1 MNLKSLS
8 RMLQTLKSSRV
19 RNAAIFAGL
28 VLVLL
33 FGVVQASG
41 PMGRPMPPRPPQ
53 QGGMWGNMP
62 NCCMPKW
69 RSWMPWMP
77 VGPVPTIKIVA
88 VVEDFLVV
96 FETQDF
102 PEDEVFTVTM
112 GEMYTRGI
120 NGIEI
125 GSFNSSDGTLWL
137 AYTPEDLYGRDRIAI
152 RASTDHRYPYYA
164 FNWFW
169 NNTAVAPEYS
179 ALEGMSADDIRG
191 ELESLGNE
199 GLFSLDSLETPLS
212 EGVAV
217 EELTEAEEAPAAEEV
232 TEETE
237 AEVTE
242 EAEAETTEEAEAETT
257 EESTEGVGGEEA
269 MEEALVGSE
278 LTGTVWQW
286 VGFSDPVQGDL
297 TIDMPEQYTVE
308 FMPEGLVAVKA
319 DCNNGSGTF
328 IADEEGELDIAI
340 GIVTTA
346 ACATE
351 SLSDQFLQ
359 YLGDVAV
366 YSFDETGLILD
377 LPVDSGTLT
386 FAAAEE
392 AEEAAEEVT
401 EEAAEETTEEAT
413 EETTEE
419 AAEETTEEAAEETT
433 DEMAEAAEEGEM
445 AAASVTGTVTYLQR
459 IALPDDAVVKVQ
471 IYNASLADATEVLGE
486 QIIETNGQQVPIPF
500 DVAFNPDDINENL
513 MYSVSARIEDSAENL
528 LFISDTVTPV
538 ITQGNPTEDVEI
550 MTVQVQAAPETE
562 APVEEEAEAVEE
574 SDAEVTEE
582 GESMAPEEAP
592 ALTGAVWTWTE
603 FTDAVQGTLPIE
615 NPEQYTVEFMEDG
628 TVAITADCNN
638 GSGSFVAEETGTID
652 ITVGAVTLALCEPD
666 SLSDQFLQYL
676 DAAAIYS
683 FDESDLLLDLPADSG
698 TLRLAAAADEEATAT
713 AKLASIMAVPV
724 LQDDNG
730 DEEESA
736 VPSFTVCAVLRGES
750 VTIEGENFPADQTFT
765 VKMGVPQLA
774 TPMYPKQQMPTG
786 PMKPQMGQPTG
797 PTKPKMGQPSGPMKP
812 EMGQPMGPM
821 KPDTGMWM
829 KPQPKIWIP
838 YYEAG
843 TLETGEGGAI
853 EGTFEIPAELA
864 GAYKINMLLI
874 TDHQFPYLSYNWF
887 YNNDAEGFCD
897 NDNGE
902 NG

>member
-1 MNLKSLS
+1 MNSKSLR

-41 PMGRPMPPRPPQ
+41 PMGKPMPPHPPKNG
-53 QGGMWGNMP
+53 GGMWGNMP
-62 NCCMPKW
+62 NCCRPQW
-69 RSWMPWMP
+69 PQWPPWMPWVP
-77 VGPVPTIKIVA
+77 TGPVPTIKIVA
-88 VVEDFLVV
+88 VVEDYLVV
-96 FETQDF
+96 FETHDF

-112 GEMYTRGI
+112 GEMYTRGV
-120 NGIEI
+120 NGIEV

-137 AYTPEDLYGRDRIAI
+137 AFTPDALYGRDRIAI
-152 RASTDHRYPYYA
+152 RASTDHQYPYYA

-169 NNTAVAPEYS
+169 NNTAIAPEYT
-179 ALEGMSADDIRG
+179 ALQGMSADDIKA
-191 ELESLGNE
+191 ELEGLGAE
-199 GLFSLDSLETPLS
+199 GLLKLDSLEAPLS
-212 EGVAV
+212 EGVAA
-217 EELTEAEEAPAAEEV
+217 EPMAETEEAPAAEEV

-242 EAEAETTEEAEAETT
+242 ETATTEETEAETTE
-257 EESTEGVGGEEA
+257 GVGGAEAVEEA
-269 MEEALVGSE
+269 MAGSE

-286 VGFSDPVQGDL
+286 VGFSDPVQGAL

-308 FMPEGLVAVKA
+308 FMPEGLAAVKA
-319 DCNNGSGTF
+319 DCNNGSGTY
-328 IADEEGELDIAI
+328 IADEEGGLDIAI

-346 ACATE
+346 ACAPE

-359 YLGDVAV
+359 YLGDVV
-366 YSFDETGLILD
+366 IYSFDDTGLILD
-377 LPVDSGTLT
+377 LPLDSGTLT
-386 FAAAEE
+386 FVAAEE
-392 AEEAAEEVT
+392 AEVPAEEV
-401 EEAAEETTEEAT
+401 AEEPA

-419 AAEETTEEAAEETT
+419 AAEETTEEAVEEPT
-433 DEMAEAAEEGEM
+433 EEAAEATEEGEM

-486 QIIETNGQQVPIPF
+486 QIIENSGQQVPIPF
-500 DVAFNPDDINENL
+500 DVAYNPDDINENL

-550 MTVQVQAAPETE
+550 MTVQVQASPETE
-562 APVEEEAEAVEE
+562 ATTEEEAEATAEPEAEATEE
-574 SDAEVTEE
+574 S
-582 GESMAPEEAP
+582 ESMTPEETP
-592 ALTGAVWTWTE
+592 ALTGVVWTWTE

-615 NPEQYTVEFMEDG
+615 NPEQYTVEFMDDG
-628 TVAITADCNN
+628 TVGIKADCNN
-638 GSGSFVAEETGTID
+638 GSGSFVAEDAGTID

-683 FDESDLLLDLPADSG
+683 FDEGDLLLDLPVDSG
-698 TLRLAAAADEEATAT
+698 TLRLAAAAAEEAGAT
-713 AKLASIMAVPV
+713 AKLASITAVPV

-730 DEEESA
+730 DEEDSP
-736 VPSFTVCAVLRGES
+736 VPSFTVCAVVRGET

-765 VKMGVPQLA
+765 VKMGVPQVA
-774 TPMYPKQQMPTG
+774 NPMYPKQMPMG
-786 PMKPQMGQPTG
+786 PMKPEMGQPMG
-797 PTKPKMGQPSGPMKP
+797 PMRPEMGQPMGPMQPEMGQPMGPMKP

-821 KPDTGMWM
+821 KPGMGMWT

-843 TLETGEGGAI
+843 TLETGDGGAI
-853 EGTFEIPAELA
+853 EGTFDIPAQLA

-874 TDHQFPYLSYNWF
+874 TDHQFPYMSYNWF

-897 NDNGE
+897 TDNGA
-902 NG
+902 